1 VQPGATLK
9 SRTLAWNYVDRSRF
23 ATLVKQTVAA
33 GVWNCPTIV
42 VGYQFMLPA
51 AEHEQLM
58 RRPEAGLLRPE
69 GAPARSTISWLA
81 DFSEVDFAEAQ
92 RAVGPQLEFVA
103 ALAAGGARL
112 LVGTDSWLQGFA
124 FQDELELFERAGI
137 ARPEILRLATRA
149 AAEFL
154 GRADTQGAVAVGQVA
169 DLQLVG
175 GDPIRARS
183 KLRDRRGGMARGRFY
198 GRAEL
203 DRMLRP

>member
-1 VQPGATLK
+1 
-9 SRTLAWNYVDRSRF
+9 
-23 ATLVKQTVAA
+23 
-33 GVWNCPTIV
+33 
-42 VGYQFMLPA
+42 
-51 AEHEQLM
+51 M

-175 GDPIRARS
+175 GDPIRALS
-183 KLRDRRGGMARGRFY
+183 NLRDRRGVMARGRWY

-203 DRMLRP
+203 DRLLRP